1 MGERERGRE
10 GGEGGREGGEG
21 GEREGGG
28 ERGREREGEREGGR
42 GGRGALAYKLEFG
55 LKAHR
60 GLLDSTRRWTG
71 IETSRLSRTG
81 PGQRSM
87 SCIHLQCRRTNIGS
101 RGCHPSSLEYT
112 PYAVPIRRETQR

>member
-10 GGEGGREGGEG
+10 GGEGGR
-21 GEREGGG
+21 GG
-28 ERGREREGEREGGR
+28 ERGRERGTVDGEREGRR

-71 IETSRLSRTG
+71 IETTRLSRTG

-87 SCIHLQCRRTNIGS
+87 SCIHLQCRRTNICS